1 MIRKERMLFPY
12 SSPGLVPPVPACEII
27 FRGFAILR
35 NKLQQKYHSLHQL
48 LFHSSR
54 SKVEGENV
62 FCFCFQPFK
71 HVEITLGMKYTN
83 A

>member
-1 MIRKERMLFPY
+1 MIRKERKLFPY
-12 SSPGLVPPVPACEII
+12 SSPGLVLPVLACEII

-35 NKLQQKYHSLHQL
+35 NKLQQKHHSLHQP
-48 LFHSSR
+48 LFHSTR
-54 SKVEGENV
+54 SKVEGENA

-71 HVEITLGMKYTN
+71 HAEITLGMKYTN

>member
-1 MIRKERMLFPY
+1 MVRKERKPFPY
-12 SSPGLVPPVPACEII
+12 SSTGRVPSILACEII
-27 FRGFAILR
+27 YRGFAILR
-35 NKLQQKYHSLHQL
+35 NKLQQKYHSVHQL
-48 LFHSSR
+48 LFHSIR

-62 FCFCFQPFK
+62 FCFYFQPFK

>member
-1 MIRKERMLFPY
+1 MIRKERKPFPY
-12 SSPGLVPPVPACEII
+12 SSPGLVPPVLACAII
-27 FRGFAILR
+27 FRGFAMLR

-48 LFHSSR
+48 LFQSTR
-54 SKVEGENV
+54 SKVEGGNA
-62 FCFCFQPFK
+62 FCFCFQAFK